1 MRKKLE
7 KKEIMEFISCTNRSI
22 GIGKSKEEKE
32 IKRGKYLC

>member
-7 KKEIMEFISCTNRSI
+7 KKVIMEFISCIKRSI
-22 GIGKSKEEKE
+22 GRSKKEKE

>member
-22 GIGKSKEEKE
+22 GKSKEEKE

>member
-7 KKEIMEFISCTNRSI
+7 KKEIMEFISCPKRSI
-22 GIGKSKEEKE
+22 GRSKEEKE

>member
-7 KKEIMEFISCTNRSI
+7 KKEIMEFVSCIKRSI
-22 GIGKSKEEKE
+22 GRSKEEKE

>member
-7 KKEIMEFISCTNRSI
+7 KKEIMEFISFTKRNI
-22 GIGKSKEEKE
+22 DENKEEKE